1 MDRFSNR
8 VRVFI
13 STAVIAAVGVAIAAV
28 LLDSAFNWKLMLGFG
43 MLYFLVEQFPITPSE
58 TSAYSISV
66 SFVVTIAAT
75 ITAGPG
81 EAAIANAFG
90 VLTVRD
96 FRRVRPAKLL
106 FNAAQIVIT
115 AGCGGIAYQA
125 SGGPIGRANDVF
137 PEIVV
142 PLIVCTGVNFLVNTA
157 LVSTAIA
164 LSESRSIPTVWKRQ
178 YSSLPAGYFAFA
190 WLGLLTAV
198 LYLDIGWGSVIFLL
212 VPLLVARNAFQAAVK
227 MQGAYDATVRAIMR
241 ALEAKD
247 EYTRGHAERVARL
260 SEMTA
265 REYGLPKDMQ
275 RQVRYAALMHDVGKM
290 VVESRVLKKPGKFT
304 HEEYEHMKIHPIRG
318 HQILGEINLLR
329 QVIDGVRHHHERLDG
344 SGYPDG
350 LAGDDIPLAA
360 RLIMVADAFD
370 SMTSTR
376 SYRPPKT
383 IEGALAEIRRCAGT
397 QFDPAAIVALERAID
412 SQGWQPVPEPR
423 PEPQEPLPRG
433 DALAGGAQKPG
444 EGGGTRAATL

>member
-1 MDRFSNR
+1 MERLSQR
-8 VRVFI
+8 VKGFVLFVTFFALAVTYLA
-13 STAVIAAVGVAIAAV
+13 TAFDTEVSWRLAVGFGLVA
-28 LLDSAFNWKLMLGFG
+28 L
-43 MLYFLVEQFPITPSE
+43 LVEQFPVSL
-58 TSAYSISV
+58 SDASSYSVSV

-75 ITAGPG
+75 VAGGPA
-81 EAAIANAFG
+81 EAAIANAFSA
-90 VLTVRD
+90 LA
-96 FRRVRPAKLL
+96 FREIRRTHPFKMI
-106 FNAAQIVIT
+106 FNAAQFAI
-115 AGCGGIAYQA
+115 
-125 SGGPIGRANDVF
+125 SGGLGGLVYQGLGGPVGSAHALLPRVVF
-137 PEIVV
+137 PLLACVA
-142 PLIVCTGVNFLVNTA
+142 VNFLANTI
-157 LVSTAIA
+157 LVSTAVS
-164 LSESRSIPTVWKRQ
+164 LSQARSITAVWREQ
-178 YSSLPAGYFAFA
+178 YSSLPGGYFAFA
-190 WLGLLTAV
+190 SLGLLLSI
-198 LYLDIGWGSVIFLL
+198 LYLQIGWGSVLFLL